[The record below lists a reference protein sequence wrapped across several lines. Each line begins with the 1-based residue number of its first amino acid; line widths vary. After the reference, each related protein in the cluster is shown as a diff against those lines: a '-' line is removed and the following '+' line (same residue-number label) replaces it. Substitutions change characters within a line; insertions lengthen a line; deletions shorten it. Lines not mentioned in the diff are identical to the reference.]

1 MLSTIF
7 ESYEPWSL
15 KLWWGS
21 RLVWLRCYG
30 LSLHFYNKTCL
41 AKLVS
46 SFWKLVIIDEESI
59 ALLKTTYTRV
69 LVEVSIFQDILF
81 CERVHINEEIMVVRF
96 VKEGWTVDENMGCHH
111 RRIKDKASHIS
122 SMADWEVL
130 DKLEL
135 FSDGCEIQMGWL

>member
-1 MLSTIF
+1 M
-7 ESYEPWSL
+7 
-15 KLWWGS
+15 
-21 RLVWLRCYG
+21 WLRCYG

-96 VKEGWTVDENMGCHH
+96 VKEG
-111 RRIKDKASHIS
+111 
-122 SMADWEVL
+122 
-130 DKLEL
+130 
-135 FSDGCEIQMGWL
+135 